1 MKRRPD
7 VGRTDVRRDRSSIMK
22 VSASLAAGS
31 LLAAAFQVSAADDS
45 VGKQLFVQDATPPCG
60 VCHALNAAG
69 TAGTIGPSLDEMKPD
84 AERVARVIRSGLGA
98 MPAYAQLTDQQV
110 QALAHYVSQASGGA
124 K

>member
-1 MKRRPD
+1 MKKLA
-7 VGRTDVRRDRSSIMK
+7 G
-22 VSASLAAGS
+22 LAAG
-31 LLAAAFQVSAADDS
+31 LVLAAASSVSAADDS
-45 VGKQLFVQDATPPCG
+45 LGKRLFMQDATPPCG

-110 QALAHYVSQASGGA
+110 QALAQYVSKASGGA

>member
-1 MKRRPD
+1 M
-7 VGRTDVRRDRSSIMK
+7 RTAIAR
-22 VSASLAAGS
+22 LAGFC
-31 LLAAAFQVSAADDS
+31 LAAAVAIDAAAADDAL
-45 VGKQLFVQDATPPCG
+45 GKRLFVQDATPPCG

-98 MPAYAQLTDQQV
+98 MPAYQKLSEEQV
-110 QALAHYVSQASGGA
+110 KALAEFVSRSAAA